1 MIMTIPRLESS
12 ASQDNFSEILVVD
25 DEIDIAQF
33 IAGVLEDE
41 GYQVRIWHD
50 GASALIDILK
60 RRPDLVMLDI
70 TMPVMCGDEVLRTL
84 RERGFE
90 DLPVIVMTAGS
101 QPERYLREGA
111 SDVLPKPF
119 DIDDLIERV
128 HQYVNKAKG

>member
-1 MIMTIPRLESS
+1 MIMTMPPPSS
-12 ASQDNFSEILVVD
+12 AAANDRFPDILVVD

-50 GASALIDILK
+50 GASALVDIL
-60 RRPDLVMLDI
+60 RHRPDLVMLDI
-70 TMPVMCGDEVLRTL
+70 TMPVMCGDELLRTL
-84 RERGFE
+84 RKRGLK

-101 QPERYLREGA
+101 HPERYLKDGA

-128 HQYVNKAKG
+128 RSYVEA